1 MPPHKK
7 IIKMFL
13 REFTEKK
20 NESAYNSTLKEMA
33 GLVPLIKVGTCIKFG
48 SPFILLS
55 VKSATSLSCE
65 PLPANW
71 LPPYH
76 SSNIVS

>member
-20 NESAYNSTLKEMA
+20 NESAYNSTLPKGA
-33 GLVPLIKVGTCIKFG
+33 VPFSKVAV
-48 SPFILLS
+48 S
-55 VKSATSLSCE
+55 VFVSF
-65 PLPANW
+65 
-71 LPPYH
+71 
-76 SSNIVS
+76 IVSA